1 VNEDTGGT
9 QMFRKAWVVAVQGDT
24 ESRRED
30 CVAAEEP
37 LEIGLTDAPH
47 SEAFTSLA
55 VTMRTPGH
63 DAEIAA
69 GFLWTEGIITDPNQI
84 IAVRPQGPIQPGGWR
99 NRIEV
104 VAADDTPLSL
114 EHSARQF
121 YMTSSCGI
129 CGKTSIEAVETAR
142 PFLLPHGTPCWSPE
156 TIYRMPETLRAA
168 QATFDR
174 TGGLHAAALFDT
186 EGNLLSLRE
195 DIGRHNAVD
204 KLVGTAVLAKTL
216 PLSHCLLFV
225 SGRASF
231 ELVQKAL
238 MAGIPALAAVGAP
251 SSLAVSLA
259 QGANLTLLG
268 FVRGERFNIYA
279 GNDRIA
285 L

>member
-1 VNEDTGGT
+1 MEVQIDGSHALRVTAIQSG
-9 QMFRKAWVVAVQGDT
+9 VSAV
-24 ESRRED
+24 RED
-30 CVAAEEP
+30 CVAVEEP
-37 LEIGLTDAPH
+37 LEIGLTHPAQ

-55 VTMRTPGH
+55 ITMRTPGQ
-63 DAEIAA
+63 DAELAA
-69 GFLWTEGIITDPNQI
+69 GFLWTEGIITEPEQI
-84 IAVRPQGPIQPGGWR
+84 LTVRPRGPIQPGGWR

-104 VAADDTPLSL
+104 VVAEDAPPPS
-114 EHSARQF
+114 EHTARQF

-129 CGKTSIEAVETAR
+129 CGKASIEAVETAR
-142 PFLLPHGTPCWSPE
+142 PFLLPRGTPHWSPE

-174 TGGLHAAALFDT
+174 TGGLHAAALFDMA
-186 EGNLLSLRE
+186 GNLLALCE
-195 DIGRHNAVD
+195 DVGRHNAVD
-204 KLVGTAVLAKTL
+204 KIVGTAVLAKTL
-216 PLSHCLLFV
+216 PLNDCLLFV

-259 QGANLTLLG
+259 QEASLTLLG
-268 FVRGERFNIYA
+268 FVRGERFNIYT
-279 GNDRIA
+279 GSDRII